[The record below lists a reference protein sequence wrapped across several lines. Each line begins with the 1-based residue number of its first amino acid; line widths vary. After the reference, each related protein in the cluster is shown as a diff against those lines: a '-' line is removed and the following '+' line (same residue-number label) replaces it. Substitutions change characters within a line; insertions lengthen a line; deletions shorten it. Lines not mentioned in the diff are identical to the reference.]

1 MGSPALR
8 GWLSTF
14 NVAIRA
20 GRRTHALEHDQTT
33 VRIVVAEFYC
43 RLDRHGFLA
52 RRVQHL
58 QAERRAA
65 YEAALLRFSR
75 ALEPGTSREHV
86 ENYLKRR
93 NSTFSRLCC
102 VEQQSL
108 AYDDITKIGEEKPP
122 WYCRTYGIYVAFQFV
137 DDPPRI
143 GQTTA
148 LPSDKLRKTTLF
160 PRLEGCL

>member
-1 MGSPALR
+1 MRWNTIKRRSALLL
-8 GWLSTF
+8 LSF
-14 NVAIRA
+14 IVALIA
-20 GRRTHALEHDQTT
+20 MVFWHA
-33 VRIVVAEFYC
+33 
-43 RLDRHGFLA
+43 
-52 RRVQHL
+52 RVQHL

-75 ALEPGTSREHV
+75 SLEPGTSREHV

-93 NSTFSRLCC
+93 NSTFSRLSC